1 MRLVRECCWLRLRG
15 WGRSCEAV
23 LSQDTLYSLKL
34 VAYRHIYKKATVT
47 LLALVVV
54 LVERSNNPSL

>member
-23 LSQDTLYSLKL
+23 LSSAWSKDKLYSSKF
-34 VAYRHIYKKATVT
+34 VASRQLYKKAN
-47 LLALVVV
+47 LASTGRV
-54 LVERSNNPSL
+54 LVEE